1 MAVIRVGTSGTSDQ
15 SPEKRLR
22 LLCLHGHGGTPA
34 RLCSKLKDFFQSV
47 LTTED
52 ARTRTLGSSEAR
64 DVALAIECRC
74 IGAPL
79 PEASR
84 REDGRQWWRYDE
96 NGMGDR
102 PLDWAE
108 MEVATTKLADELWK
122 AQESE
127 EPIDGV
133 LGFSQGAEMVHTIA
147 LLKHQQ
153 DPRFQGLVSPSF
165 VISLSGAVN
174 PAHFESI
181 SGGGPPQDLSEL
193 YFGPGPREVALPCL
207 FVGDFV
213 SDGWYS
219 SQRLSTTKDLYFD
232 RTVVSHNQQHTVPTL
247 SGTQSS
253 NARRFLSRFM
263 RQR

>member
-1 MAVIRVGTSGTSDQ
+1 MGASG
-15 SPEKRLR
+15 
-22 LLCLHGHGGTPA
+22 GGMMRMVWET
-34 RLCSKLKDFFQSV
+34 
-47 LTTED
+47 
-52 ARTRTLGSSEAR
+52 
-64 DVALAIECRC
+64 
-74 IGAPL
+74 
-79 PEASR
+79 
-84 REDGRQWWRYDE
+84 
-96 NGMGDR
+96 
-102 PLDWAE
+102 WAA
-108 MEVATTKLADELWK
+108 MEVATTKLADKLWK

-127 EPIDGV
+127 EPLDGV

-193 YFGPGPREVALPCL
+193 YFGPGPRELLALLSKMSCASLFLYLYILCSCLKRPRLFGFERHTLVPMAPRVALPCL

-219 SQRLSTTKDLYFD
+219 SQRLTTTKDLYFD
-232 RTVVSHNQQHTVPTL
+232 RTGYLVTT
-247 SGTQSS
+247 SS
-253 NARRFLSRFM
+253 IQCPR
-263 RQR
+263 